1 MAPSG
6 AANGVEARRR
16 LPRSRVRRLLRT
28 ITSDQA
34 AAVALIVPSV
44 LAVAVFVYGF
54 IGWSAL
60 VSVSKWDS
68 VRPDYTFVGLDNFRR
83 LFDNFRFQIDIRN
96 TIVFTALFVGA
107 CLAIGLVLA
116 ALLDRQVKAEGLFR
130 SIYLFPMAVSFIV
143 TGVVWRWLLAPRAG
157 VNLLAQ
163 KAGFGALHYGW
174 YTDPTVNYIHADSRF
189 AVALHWVGL
198 GFLASPNFGIPMAM
212 TSVVIAATWQMS
224 GFVMVMY
231 LAGLRAIPEELRE
244 AARVDGAS
252 ELQILRRIS
261 LPLLRP
267 VTLSAMII
275 LGHQSLKI
283 FDLVVS
289 MTRRGPGFAT
299 DVPALFMFETTFQAN
314 NFSRGAAISIVML
327 LAVSVLVVPY
337 LAWSLR
343 REARL

>member
-1 MAPSG
+1 
-6 AANGVEARRR
+6 
-16 LPRSRVRRLLRT
+16 
-28 ITSDQA
+28 
-34 AAVALIVPSV
+34 
-44 LAVAVFVYGF
+44 
-54 IGWSAL
+54 
-60 VSVSKWDS
+60 
-68 VRPDYTFVGLDNFRR
+68 VGLDNFRD

-96 TIVFTALFVGA
+96 TVVFTVFFVGA
-107 CLAIGLVLA
+107 CLVLGFVLA
-116 ALLDRQVKAEGLFR
+116 SLLDRHIHGEGLLR

-157 VNLLAQ
+157 VNILFD
-163 KAGFGALHYGW
+163 KAGADALQSSW
-174 YTDPTVNYIHADSRF
+174 YTNPRVEYIHADSRLGE
-189 AVALHWVGL
+189 ALGL
-198 GFLASPNFGIPMAM
+198 IGLDFLANPNFGIPLAM
-212 TSVVIAATWQMS
+212 FSVVIAATWQMS

-244 AARVDGAS
+244 AARVDGAG
-252 ELQILRRIS
+252 EFQILRHIS

-299 DVPALFMFETTFQAN
+299 DVPALYMFETTFQGN
-314 NFSRGAAISIVML
+314 HFSHGAAISIVML
-327 LAVSVLVVPY
+327 LAVSVLVIPY
-337 LAWSLR
+337 LFWSLR